1 LGVGLPDRLV
11 HFATQCIK
19 VDVHNTSSEMHQVY
33 KKRAQAFLNM
43 GRYDQARE
51 DLENALHL
59 ANNTT
64 ELEGQAE
71 QVS

>member
-1 LGVGLPDRLV
+1 
-11 HFATQCIK
+11 
-19 VDVHNTSSEMHQVY
+19 MHQVY
-33 KKRAQAFLNM
+33 KKRAQAYLNM